1 MKKKLVI
8 FFSLFI
14 LICSFVSGC
23 SKNNI
28 KKIEIIED
36 SIKRNY
42 IVGEEVDVN
51 NFELKVTYSN
61 EKEEYYYISN
71 EKVGI
76 NKIDNSK
83 VGEQKLNITFNY
95 NNTDVNLQLAI
106 NFDLPNDVKNVIKEI
121 DELPELE
128 NLNFD
133 YEIIIKEIKE
143 EYNMLSNF
151 NKSYVSNYDK
161 LLTSEEYLFNLRKDN
176 ITSDFIEYRSNVKL
190 SLSKYYATLNKA
202 NYYDDEWEEIGKI
215 YNYGISS
222 LMNDNNFNKI
232 DSIYTSTISNIKKVN
247 TAYLVMINNAKKD
260 FANKLKKYRNTI
272 DNSLYS
278 EDNVYKLN
286 LILENGLNNINSS
299 ITEND
304 INKNYNDSINALN
317 DVSTKENEK
326 EIYLKSIIDK
336 NIYNLNIYY
345 ISIDFSK
352 YSDEN
357 KNNIRNNYLTVID
370 KINSLNNDSSMNECV
385 EKYKEYVNSIYTIKE
400 ENVIMVNN
408 YKNDSITYIN
418 DLYKSV
424 DINQYSLENRK
435 LIENQYNIS
444 LNNIK
449 NSTSID
455 KISEEKIDF
464 CNYIDSV
471 PTMLDEA
478 ISNLPTK
485 IKTYKIKLND
495 IVSNYDLSDCS
506 INVIEMIDSIV
517 AKAEDRLDSEVNVYT
532 SDGSIENIISEA
544 INEINSLLAKQ

>member
-14 LICSFVSGC
+14 LMCSFINGC

-42 IVGEEVDVN
+42 IVGEEVNVN

-71 EKVGI
+71 EKVVI
-76 NKIDNSK
+76 NEVDNYK

-95 NNTDVNLQLAI
+95 NNTDVNLQLVI
-106 NFDLPNDVKNVIKEI
+106 NFDLPNDVKNIIKEI

-143 EYNMLSNF
+143 EYNLLSNF
-151 NKSYVSNYDK
+151 NRSYVSNYDK
-161 LLTSEEYLFNLRKDN
+161 LLSSEEYLVNLRKDN
-176 ITSDFIEYRSNVKL
+176 ITPDFIEYRSNVKL

-222 LMNDNNFNKI
+222 LMDDKNFAKI
-232 DSIYTSTISNIKKVN
+232 DSIYTSTISNIKKVD

-260 FANKLKKYRNTI
+260 FASRLKNYRKAI

-278 EDNVYKLN
+278 EDNAYKLD
-286 LILENGLNNINSS
+286 LILENGINNINSS
-299 ITEND
+299 ITEED

-317 DVSTKENEK
+317 AVSTKEKEK
-326 EIYLKSIIDK
+326 EFYLKSIIDK

-370 KINSLNNDSSMNECV
+370 KINSLNSDSSMNECV
-385 EKYKEYVNSIYTIKE
+385 EKYKEYVNSIYTIRE
-400 ENVIMVNN
+400 ENVIMISN

-418 DLYKSV
+418 NLYKSV
-424 DINQYSLENRK
+424 DINKYSLENRK
-435 LIENQYNIS
+435 LIENQYNNS
-444 LNNIK
+444 LNNVK

-455 KISEEKIDF
+455 RISEERIYF
-464 CNYIDSV
+464 YNYIDSISA
-471 PTMLDEA
+471 MLDEA
-478 ISNLPTK
+478 ISNLPSK
-485 IKTYKIKLND
+485 INSYKIKLND

-506 INVIEMIDSIV
+506 IDVIEKINSIV
-517 AKAEDRLDSEVNVYT
+517 AKTEDRLDNEVNVYT
-532 SDGSIENIISEA
+532 SDSSIEDIISKA
-544 INEINSLLAKQ
+544 INEINFLLAK